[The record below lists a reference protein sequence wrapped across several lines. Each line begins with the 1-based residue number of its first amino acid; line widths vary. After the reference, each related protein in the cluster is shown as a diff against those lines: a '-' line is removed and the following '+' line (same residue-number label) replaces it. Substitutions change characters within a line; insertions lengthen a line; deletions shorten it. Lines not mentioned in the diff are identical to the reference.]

1 MQSAAYGALLLGL
14 LAAAALV
21 ASGVG
26 TGSTPTMRS
35 GAQPSMM
42 LQRVRVM
49 GARRFQR
56 LAEEAKYHPILNPLA
71 HPHALRYT
79 QAAIVEQL
87 LDWNPLAPRSRCAL
101 RTGAQNHRCAQALR
115 VMEGLQPGVRA
126 GADGPHGAELL

>member
-56 LAEEAKYHPILNPLA
+56 LAEEEAEEEAKYHPILNPLA
-71 HPHALRYT
+71 HPHA
-79 QAAIVEQL
+79 
-87 LDWNPLAPRSRCAL
+87 P
-101 RTGAQNHRCAQALR
+101 
-115 VMEGLQPGVRA
+115 
-126 GADGPHGAELL
+126 

>member
-56 LAEEAKYHPILNPLA
+56 LAEEEAEYHPILNPLA
-71 HPHALRYT
+71 HPHA
-79 QAAIVEQL
+79 
-87 LDWNPLAPRSRCAL
+87 P
-101 RTGAQNHRCAQALR
+101 
-115 VMEGLQPGVRA
+115 
-126 GADGPHGAELL
+126 